1 MRRENPLWRMSE
13 VKHMAPKQEAAGLAA
28 GGGPGE
34 RLGSCGVIYTSN
46 TSSCLNGIG
55 GGGGRGEELH
65 QGQGKSWVKPLSV
78 ISVSHKP
85 NANRQFPSFPHPC
98 TSVAYLI
105 N

>member
-55 GGGGRGEELH
+55 GGGGEGGRVTPGAGEEL
-65 QGQGKSWVKPLSV
+65 GKTPLSD
-78 ISVSHKP
+78 KCFTQ
-85 NANRQFPSFPHPC
+85 A
-98 TSVAYLI
+98 
-105 N
+105 